1 MLHGLVDNRLS
12 TLPEA
17 AVGPS
22 RSSRAPSPDL
32 TSKAHS
38 SHMGLGSSLR
48 DEFSFAEQNS
58 FTARRNASLP
68 AGTG

>member
-38 SHMGLGSSLR
+38 SHMKGLGSSL
-48 DEFSFAEQNS
+48 
-58 FTARRNASLP
+58 
-68 AGTG
+68 